1 MNNQQNSLTIMCG
14 VCISPGGGGITAIL
28 SEGEVFSKTNVDLS
42 IVTGKLPMAVV
53 EHLHQAARITTSLDD
68 SKNGSVTLFT
78 F

>member
-1 MNNQQNSLTIMCG
+1 MT
-14 VCISPGGGGITAIL
+14 IL

-68 SKNGSVTLFT
+68 SKNGSVTLHT